1 VNALLVGL
9 VAFLVVFTLVL
20 TIGTLVVRW
29 NANQRRRRDRRYL
42 EQLRRRQD
50 DERRARR
57 ERLRVRPRPAG
68 HGGRPQSLPV
78 TRAAARAEH
87 IEVVE

>member
-1 VNALLVGL
+1 MNALLVGL

-20 TIGTLVVRW
+20 TIGTLFVRW

-42 EQLRRRQD
+42 EQLRRRQE

-68 HGGRPQSLPV
+68 HGGRPSLPV
-78 TRAAARAEH
+78 TGAAARAEL
-87 IEVVE
+87 EAVE